1 VQAFRPSDFGFSRL
15 SNCLD
20 SDWPIVEILLTPAG
34 MQHHDIAIKD
44 TSRSNQDLKS
54 LKSVIVEEVRER

>member
-1 VQAFRPSDFGFSRL
+1 VQAFRPSDFGFLRL
-15 SNCLD
+15 SNCPAP
-20 SDWPIVEILLTPAG
+20 DWPLVEFLLTAAG